1 MSRSADQ
8 NLIRVIPAKTG
19 AIAVGPG
26 GLLLIADR
34 LYLRIRSVAR

>member
-1 MSRSADQ
+1 LSEGDGG
-8 NLIRVIPAKTG
+8 PATNAALTVG

-26 GLLLIADR
+26 GLLLIADS